1 MIVFMLLPVEG
12 IVKFLLL
19 LIPYLIIG
27 YDILIKAGKGI
38 INRQPFDECFLM
50 ALATVGA
57 LIIAVTTGGDYLEA
71 IAVMLFYQIGELFE
85 SYAVGKSRR
94 SISELMDIRPDYANI
109 ETDGKLERV
118 DPDEVE
124 PGTVIVVQPGEKVPI
139 DGIVTEGRSTLD
151 TAALTGESL
160 PRDVSEGDEVISG
173 CINTNGVLKIR
184 TTSDAVN
191 SIAPT
196 A

>member
-12 IVKFLLL
+12 IVKFALL

-94 SISELMDIRPDYANI
+94 SICAQKR
-109 ETDGKLERV
+109 
-118 DPDEVE
+118 EVM
-124 PGTVIVVQPGEKVPI
+124 
-139 DGIVTEGRSTLD
+139 
-151 TAALTGESL
+151 
-160 PRDVSEGDEVISG
+160 
-173 CINTNGVLKIR
+173 R
-184 TTSDAVN
+184 T
-191 SIAPT
+191 
-196 A
+196 